1 MKDRKDRCWPEY
13 ILAVY
18 LVDNETRDDALAA
31 VMPDSESAK
40 EVAAELDTDQ
50 FTCWTEYIKIRRPKV
65 RRPRRCRRTPK
76 PEKDETIHLI
86 FRGGHAQS
94 EYEKYGEFSS
104 PEIMGASSSL
114 PEAEAYA
121 ESPRDPS
128 LLFPP
133 ALHVWSLD
141 NRWTNPTLPE
151 TKR

>member
-13 ILAVY
+13 ILVVY

-40 EVAAELDTDQ
+40 EVAAELDTDE

-65 RRPRRCRRTPK
+65 RRPRRCPRTPK
-76 PEKDETIHLI
+76 PEKDETIHLV

-94 EYEKYGEFSS
+94 VYEKYGEFSS
-104 PEIMGASSSL
+104 PEIMGAFSSL

-121 ESPRDPS
+121 EFLRDPS
-128 LLFPP
+128 RLFPTT
-133 ALHVWSLD
+133 LHVWSVPT
-141 NRWTNPTLPE
+141 RGWTFYSGD
-151 TKR
+151 